1 MTATVAKTTLALA
14 RCFKLHRYNIALL
27 DMANVD
33 EFFWGWIIKVQN
45 RRLEL
50 TTAKQREMFIVTPG
64 NLHMLVKTCKCIKKI
79 NVKE

>member
-33 EFFWGWIIKVQN
+33 ELFRGWIIKVQN

-50 TTAKQREMFIVTPG
+50 STAKQREMFIVT
-64 NLHMLVKTCKCIKKI
+64 LRSSHIVVKTYKCIKK
-79 NVKE
+79 

>member
-1 MTATVAKTTLALA
+1 MMATVAKTTLALV

-33 EFFWGWIIKVQN
+33 EFFWIIKVQN

-50 TTAKQREMFIVTPG
+50 TTAKQREMFIVTPRSS
-64 NLHMLVKTCKCIKKI
+64 HMLVKTCKCIKK
-79 NVKE
+79 

>member
-27 DMANVD
+27 DLANVD
-33 EFFWGWIIKVQN
+33 ELFRGWIIKVQN

-50 TTAKQREMFIVTPG
+50 STAKQREMVIVT
-64 NLHMLVKTCKCIKKI
+64 LRSSHMLVKTYKCIKK
-79 NVKE
+79 

>member
-33 EFFWGWIIKVQN
+33 EFFWIIKVQN

-50 TTAKQREMFIVTPG
+50 TTAKQREMFIVTPRSS
-64 NLHMLVKTCKCIKKI
+64 HMLVKTCKCIKK
-79 NVKE
+79 

>member
-33 EFFWGWIIKVQN
+33 ELFRGWIIKVQN

-50 TTAKQREMFIVTPG
+50 STAKQREMVIVT
-64 NLHMLVKTCKCIKKI
+64 LRSSHMLVKTYKCIKK
-79 NVKE
+79 

>member
-27 DMANVD
+27 DMANV
-33 EFFWGWIIKVQN
+33 EELFRGWIIKVQN

-50 TTAKQREMFIVTPG
+50 STAKQREMFIVTLRSSP
-64 NLHMLVKTCKCIKKI
+64 MLVKTYKCIKK
-79 NVKE
+79 

>member
-33 EFFWGWIIKVQN
+33 EYFWIIKVQN

-50 TTAKQREMFIVTPG
+50 TTAKQREMFIVTPRSS
-64 NLHMLVKTCKCIKKI
+64 HMLVKTCKCIKK
-79 NVKE
+79 

>member
-1 MTATVAKTTLALA
+1 MTATVAKTTTLALA

-50 TTAKQREMFIVTPG
+50 TTAKQREMFIVIITPRS
-64 NLHMLVKTCKCIKKI
+64 LHMLVKTCKCIKK
-79 NVKE
+79 K

>member
-27 DMANVD
+27 DKANVD

-50 TTAKQREMFIVTPG
+50 STAKQREMFIVT
-64 NLHMLVKTCKCIKKI
+64 LRSSHMLVKTYKCIKK
-79 NVKE
+79 

>member
-1 MTATVAKTTLALA
+1 MTATVAKTTLALARA

-33 EFFWGWIIKVQN
+33 ELFRGWIIKVQN

-50 TTAKQREMFIVTPG
+50 STAKQREMFIVT
-64 NLHMLVKTCKCIKKI
+64 LRSSHMLVKTYKCVKK
-79 NVKE
+79 

>member
-14 RCFKLHRYNIALL
+14 RCFKLHRYYIALL

-33 EFFWGWIIKVQN
+33 ELFRGWIIKVQN

-50 TTAKQREMFIVTPG
+50 STAKQIAHVNYSKHP
-64 NLHMLVKTCKCIKKI
+64 
-79 NVKE
+79 